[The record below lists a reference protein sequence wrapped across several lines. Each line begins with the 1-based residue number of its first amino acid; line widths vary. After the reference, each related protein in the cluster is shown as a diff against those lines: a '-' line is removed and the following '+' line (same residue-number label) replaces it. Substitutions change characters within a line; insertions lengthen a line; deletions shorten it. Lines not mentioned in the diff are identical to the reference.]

1 MNTGSKCLVVLYLL
15 VSSPLVLLT
24 AQPSFALNGTTI
36 VLSEN
41 CYRLTSHE
49 SANDVG
55 SLWCEFPIDMTNAL
69 EWRFAVNLGCN
80 KYAGEGLAFVLHNDP
95 QQVDALGCTGALMGF
110 GENHQC
116 KGLSPSLAVEIDTRY
131 NRSHKDLY
139 QPHLALVKD
148 GDLARPLVDPVRAKT
163 YGNDVRDCEYHDVR
177 ITWMPSSLEL
187 CVYFDNELRLQY
199 KGDIIEQIFNR
210 QPLVYFGF
218 AGSTSSRPNMQM
230 VCVQSLIMEIDGAF
244 EQKRLF
250 EEAVGIYPN
259 PLKEKLTVD
268 VDLSEEQEIQ
278 LQLYNS
284 TGKLIYEIPPH
295 NTQSKRYY
303 FNLPGLPSGVYYVTV
318 TNGTNRVSKK
328 IVHISNARA

>member
-1 MNTGSKCLVVLYLL
+1 MNTGSKCLVVVCLL
-15 VSSPLVLLT
+15 FSSQVALLT
-24 AQPSFALNGTTI
+24 AQPTFALNGTTI

-55 SLWCEFPIDMTNAL
+55 SLWCEFPVDLTNAL

-80 KYAGEGLAFVLHNDP
+80 KYAGEGLAFVLHADP
-95 QQVDALGCTGALMGF
+95 QQLDALGCAGALMGF
-110 GENHQC
+110 GRGGQC
-116 KGLSPSLAVEIDTRY
+116 PGIAASLAVEMDTRY

-139 QPHLALVKD
+139 QPHLALVKN
-148 GDLARPLVDPVRAKT
+148 GNLNNPMVPPIRAKA

-177 ITWMPSSLEL
+177 ITWMPSSQEL
-187 CVYFDNELRLQY
+187 CVYFDEELRLQY
-199 KGDIIEQIFNR
+199 KADLMEEIFEGN
-210 QPLVYFGF
+210 PSVYFGF
-218 AGSTSSRPNMQM
+218 TGSTSSRPNMQM
-230 VCVQSLIMEIDGAF
+230 VCMQSLIMEVDGAF
-244 EQKRLF
+244 EEKRLF

-268 VDLSEEQEIQ
+268 VDLAEEQDVQ

-284 TGKLIYEIPPH
+284 TGKLIYEIPTH
-295 NTQSKRYY
+295 TTQNKRYY
-303 FNLPGLPSGVYYVTV
+303 FNMPGLPSGVYYVTV

-328 IVHISNARA
+328 IVHIANVRA